1 MLARLVLLFT
11 IVPIIELALILWVNT
26 LIGPWPTF
34 GIILVTGF
42 TGALM
47 GKLQGLKAWRKIKEE
62 LARGELPQDSILDGL
77 AVLIASALL
86 LTPGV
91 LTDLAGFILLFPP
104 TRAPIRAFAKRRL
117 TKWLQG
123 DMPSPGH
130 VIFSMSGGVG
140 GFGGF
145 DGFDGADDL
154 RADDLGGFGA
164 SRGHVEG
171 AVLDITPEG
180 RHANKHDR

>member
-1 MLARLVLLFT
+1 MLARLVLFFT
-11 IVPIIELALILWVNT
+11 IIPIIELALILWLNT

-77 AVLIASALL
+77 AVLLASALL

-91 LTDLAGFILLFPP
+91 LTDLAGFILLFPF
-104 TRAPIRAFAKRRL
+104 TRAPIRRFAKKKL
-117 TKWLQG
+117 SGWLSK
-123 DMPSPGH
+123 DMPSPGAS
-130 VIFSMSGGVG
+130 IFTAASGFDGFGGASDMGFG
-140 GFGGF
+140 GFGGGS
-145 DGFDGADDL
+145 DG
-154 RADDLGGFGA
+154 
-164 SRGHVEG
+164 V
-171 AVLDITPEG
+171 VLDITPEEAQRQRRAPHG
-180 RHANKHDR
+180 IDQG